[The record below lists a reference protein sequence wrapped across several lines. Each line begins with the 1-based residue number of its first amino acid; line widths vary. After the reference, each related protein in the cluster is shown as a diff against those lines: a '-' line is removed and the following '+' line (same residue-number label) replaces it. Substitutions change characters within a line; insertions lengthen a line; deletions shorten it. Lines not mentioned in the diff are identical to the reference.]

1 MEMRESYSQLNV
13 DQYAKA
19 LKFLGHLSHLFSESS
34 TPLIVPKA
42 AERLFALVTK
52 SEDLGTQDKSFDA
65 LMPNGKAVGIKT
77 FRMEG
82 KSEAKREKV
91 AELTAQ
97 ASSGGF
103 NNLNNEE
110 IAVRVSELRN
120 NRVISDANE
129 IGATMEAAFYHCLIR
144 KPGFAIIHEES
155 YPTIDIGSIYPLDRT
170 GHKISNFA
178 SDVNGNV
185 WFSDGES
192 DYTYSRAKNV
202 LLKKFE
208 LAKGFTSQPIEL
220 HVIANIWE
228 LVLNG
233 EFASI
238 FDSFLQDTEPDIQ
251 EEFIVLP
258 LYGSRSADTKKVE
271 EKSGINQWN
280 AGGRVRSYAE
290 AYIPY
295 PVASKKEKPD
305 FFPPRDQ
312 KFRLRLPS
320 GKVVMAKVCQQGSK
334 AIMSDPN
341 SELVDW
347 LFPVI
352 DGSLEKAKARFHNRQ
367 PYTYQ
372 DLFRIGKDSVKIYR
386 DQDKDW
392 DYRMEMA
399 QIGSYEQY
407 LDGTDQEEG

>member
-1 MEMRESYSQLNV
+1 MRESYSHLNF

-19 LKFLGHLSHLFSESS
+19 LRFLGHLSHLFSESS

-42 AERLFALVTK
+42 AERLFALVTE

-65 LMPNGKAVGIKT
+65 LMPSGRAVGIKT

-82 KSEAKREKV
+82 KSESKREKV

-97 ASSGGF
+97 ASSGGL

-110 IAVRVSELRN
+110 VAVRVSELRN
-120 NRVISDANE
+120 NRVVSDANE
-129 IGATMEAAFYHCLIR
+129 IGATMEAAFYHCLVR
-144 KPGFAIIHEES
+144 KPGFALIHEES
-155 YPTIDIGSIYPLDRT
+155 YPTIDLNSIYPLDRN
-170 GHKISNFA
+170 GQKISSFA
-178 SDVNGNV
+178 SDMHGNV

-202 LLKKFE
+202 LLKKFD
-208 LAKGFTSQPIEL
+208 LKKGFTSNPIEL
-220 HVIANIWE
+220 RAITNIWE

-233 EFASI
+233 ELANI
-238 FDSFLQDTEPDIQ
+238 FDSFLQATEPETQ
-251 EEFIVLP
+251 EDFVILP
-258 LYGSRSADTKKVE
+258 LYGSRSSDQKRVE

-280 AGGRVRSYAE
+280 AGGRARSYAE

-320 GKVVMAKVCQQGSK
+320 GKVVLAKVCQQGSK

-341 SELVDW
+341 SDLVDW

-352 DGSLEKAKARFHNRQ
+352 DGSLERSKARFHARS
-367 PYTYQ
+367 PYTYD
-372 DLFRIGKDSVKIYR
+372 DLFKIGKDSVKIYR
-386 DQDKDW
+386 DTDKDW
-392 DYRMEMA
+392 EYRLEMA
-399 QIGSYEQY
+399 PIGSYEQY
-407 LDGTDQEEG
+407 LEGIDQEEE